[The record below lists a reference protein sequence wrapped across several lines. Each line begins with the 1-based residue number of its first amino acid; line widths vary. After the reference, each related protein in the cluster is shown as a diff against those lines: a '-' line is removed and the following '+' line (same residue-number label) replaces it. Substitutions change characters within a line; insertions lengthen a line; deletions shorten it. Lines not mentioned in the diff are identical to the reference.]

1 VHEVQVVEN
10 GVDHPASLKLKLIA
24 NRIPTTLDHARSRH
38 LSPIVGG
45 GMGDGSSRHR
55 FQQQPARPG
64 ELLWGAVVGA
74 SGPGA
79 SPCPCVG
86 APSWA
91 RADQEPPPA
100 RAWGAPSWARADQ
113 EPPPARAWSPLTP
126 TTAPSEAP
134 SPGETPR
141 DPKQPCDPNTAMKV
155 GARSAPTCTREI
167 ARSTREIRSSVD
179 LGGGGGG
186 GGAVP
191 RARLLIRAQL

>member
-1 VHEVQVVEN
+1 MCTRSGMSVLLAHVVASCVSRVTTSRRIPVRTTRYRLASSMWR
-10 GVDHPASLKLKLIA
+10 GWCTRFRLSRSVDHPASLKLKLIA

-86 APSWA
+86 
-91 RADQEPPPA
+91 
-100 RAWGAPSWARADQ
+100 GAV
-113 EPPPARAWSPLTP
+113 
-126 TTAPSEAP
+126 
-134 SPGETPR
+134 
-141 DPKQPCDPNTAMKV
+141 V
-155 GARSAPTCTREI
+155 GASGPGASPCPCLVSAH
-167 ARSTREIRSSVD
+167 AHD
-179 LGGGGGG
+179 
-186 GGAVP
+186 GAL
-191 RARLLIRAQL
+191 RGALSW